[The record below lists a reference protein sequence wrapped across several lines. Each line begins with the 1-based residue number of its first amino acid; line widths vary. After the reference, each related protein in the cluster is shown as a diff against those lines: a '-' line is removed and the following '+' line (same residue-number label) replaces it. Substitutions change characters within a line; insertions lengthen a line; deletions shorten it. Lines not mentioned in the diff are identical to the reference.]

1 MKLIQIESAD
11 DAPGE
16 RAEVPDENL
25 EAARRSMAEAARVKK
40 LLQDAQ
46 FELTACRAEAAASS
60 RRASLAPWRI
70 SCCTDS
76 RFWCFAPLFYCEIT
90 GGDADD
96 SGQPSRLQMMELQ
109 WRAEQKVHRCRGSIV
124 TLKMQMELCNRETQM
139 HLARAHVGQWRIV
152 KTKSN
157 INLFS
162 YDEQWMLGVWARMVA
177 AADNMEDAVLAV
189 FSAPTKST
197 DPVSPDNFDD
207 FFAGYRHERRAQEFI
222 DECSELYGD
231 AKAWQITV
239 KIDGMDYMGVFP
251 TVDAS
256 RRYISALEDMAA
268 VDRKLTVAGP
278 SIVRLSTVPN
288 SLRTQMRRKETH
300 AALIRLASAA
310 LAK

>member
-1 MKLIQIESAD
+1 MPRMS
-11 DAPGE
+11 
-16 RAEVPDENL
+16 AEVPDENL

-40 LLQDAQ
+40 LLKDAQ

-60 RRASLAPWRI
+60 RRVSLAPWRI

-76 RFWCFAPLFYCEIT
+76 RFWCFAPLFYCEIS

-96 SGQPSRLQMMELQ
+96 SGQPSMLQMMELQ
-109 WRAEQKVHRCRGSIV
+109 SRAEQKVHRCRGSIARLN
-124 TLKMQMELCNRETQM
+124 TQLELCNREAQM

-152 KTKSN
+152 NTKSN
-157 INLFS
+157 IKLFS
-162 YDEQWMLGVWARMVA
+162 YEEEWMLGVWARMVA

-189 FSAPTKST
+189 FSAPRKST
-197 DPVSPDNFDD
+197 DPVSPDRFDD
-207 FFAGYRHERRAQEFI
+207 FLACYRNERLAREFI

-231 AKAWQITV
+231 ARAWQITV
-239 KIDGMDYMGVFP
+239 KIDGADHPGVFF
-251 TVDAS
+251 DINAA
-256 RRYISALEDMAA
+256 RCCISALEDMAG

-278 SIVRLSTVPN
+278 SIVRLSTVPH
-288 SLRTQMRRKETH
+288 SLRTQMRKKETH